1 MFVVLFAFCTQTI
14 QRHLYSVGHD
24 RDRDAPITA
33 IKDFTPRLIGPT
45 KVGNFTVWSFPH
57 VGGLAAGYG
66 DVSRGHRIDE
76 RGAAM
81 KGTLLAAAVVLIAM
95 PADVDGRV
103 WTVGRGS
110 ADFPL
115 IAPAIAVAADGDVIR
130 IGPGVYREDLVLD
143 KRLALIGEGPPVL
156 FGTGRGTVI
165 DVRADNCEIRDLII
179 DGTGVGAGNQMD
191 AAVRLVSSG
200 NVVSG
205 NVMRRVFYG
214 VVIAGGSSNL
224 VTDNTI
230 EGLLDLPFGRRGDGI
245 YVHKGPRNTIVRN
258 RVVGQRDAIFLQ
270 YAHGVRVEHN
280 VVERSRY
287 GLHDMFSDDTI
298 VRANVFRASLVGANV
313 MNSNRLTIERNSF
326 EHNRGITAVGLTLK
340 DCDRSHVVQNRF
352 TGNARGLQ
360 LDGSSGNRFANNHFA
375 HNDVAVRLLAS
386 AERNTFSGNEFLQN
400 WSDVVES
407 GRDSTNT
414 WSARGVGN
422 RWSRYSGFDFDG
434 DGVGESAHA
443 LLRPFDRIEASND
456 LARLYLQSPAAGALD
471 LAARAM
477 PDSQGVSRDDHP
489 LTDVH
494 RGSATVWLAVATAL
508 LALTL
513 ARTARRTRAKVAA

>member
-1 MFVVLFAFCTQTI
+1 
-14 QRHLYSVGHD
+14 
-24 RDRDAPITA
+24 
-33 IKDFTPRLIGPT
+33 
-45 KVGNFTVWSFPH
+45 
-57 VGGLAAGYG
+57 
-66 DVSRGHRIDE
+66 
-76 RGAAM
+76 M
-81 KGTLLAAAVVLIAM
+81 KALLLAAAIVAS
-95 PADVDGRV
+95 PAPVEGRV

-110 ADFPL
+110 TDFPL
-115 IAPAIAVAADGDVIR
+115 IAPAIAVAADGDEIR
-130 IGPGVYREDLVLD
+130 ISPGVYREDLVLA
-143 KRLALIGEGPPVL
+143 KRLSLVGEGGPVL

-165 DVRADNCEIRDLII
+165 DVRADNCEIRNLII

-191 AAVRLVSSG
+191 AAIRLTSNG

-205 NVMRRVFYG
+205 NIMRRVFYG

-245 YVHKGPRNTIVRN
+245 YVYQGPRNTIIRN

-270 YAHGVRVEHN
+270 YAHQVRVEHN
-280 VVERSRY
+280 VVEHSRY

-298 VRANVFRASLVGANV
+298 VRDNEFRTSLVGANV
-313 MNSNRLTIERNSF
+313 MNSKRLTIERNAF
-326 EHNRGITAVGLTLK
+326 AHNRGITAIGLTLK
-340 DCDRSHVVQNRF
+340 DCDGSHVAQNRF

-360 LDGSSGNRFANNHFA
+360 LDGSSGNRFVNNHFA
-375 HNDVAVRLLAS
+375 QNDVAVRLLAS
-386 AERNTFSGNEFLQN
+386 AERNTFTANEFLQN

-407 GRDSTNT
+407 GRDSTNA
-414 WSARGVGN
+414 WSAKGVGN

-434 DGVGESAHA
+434 DGVGESAHP
-443 LLRPFDRIEASND
+443 LLRPFDRTEASND

-477 PDSQGVSRDDHP
+477 PDAQGFSRDDHP
-489 LTDVH
+489 LTSVN
-494 RGSATVWLAVATAL
+494 RGSATEWLTIATVL

-513 ARTARRTRAKVAA
+513 IRARRTRAKVAA